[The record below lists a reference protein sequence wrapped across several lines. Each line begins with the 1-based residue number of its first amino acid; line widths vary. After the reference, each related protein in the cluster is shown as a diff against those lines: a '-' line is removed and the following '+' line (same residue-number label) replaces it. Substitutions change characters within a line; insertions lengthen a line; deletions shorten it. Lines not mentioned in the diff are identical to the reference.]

1 MRAWCTPSSRLHVV
15 PAGFPDIPER
25 LDWAVE
31 AARQAGADL
40 RTPSVEQL
48 EAEECA
54 ALVDRVHI
62 DRRLERLAKAAEPL
76 RARLDTPD
84 CPVSTGTP
92 TAALVALQTTLV
104 AWRHAAETGGA
115 GLALVRPP
123 GHHATPRLA
132 MGFCYLN
139 NVAIAARLA
148 QDLGR
153 RRVAILDFD
162 VHHGN
167 GTQELFYHRRDVLYT
182 SIHEHGLFPGTG
194 SYDEVGV
201 EEGAGYTINVPLVRG
216 AGDAHYARVMQELLA
231 PALREFQPDLILV
244 SAGYDPHHAEP
255 LAEMDC
261 SARAF
266 YDWTALLAR
275 TADETCA
282 GRLVLVL
289 EGGYSLTWL
298 GPCVENSLRAL
309 LGRGPSDIAD
319 RSAEPHPGQREMIE
333 NALELVLKTHRERLG
348 L

>member
-1 MRAWCTPSSRLHVV
+1 MVGVIRDPVFLKHNIPGHPES
-15 PAGFPDIPER
+15 PER
-25 LDWAVE
+25 LRAIQDHLDASGLLAGTRSLRFEPATREQLLWLHAEEHLASLERACATGRADFTIDTLAMEDTCE
-31 AARQAGADL
+31 AAYAAAGA
-40 RTPSVEQL
+40 
-48 EAEECA
+48 CIA
-54 ALVDRVHI
+54 A
-62 DRRLERLAKAAEPL
+62 AKASLSDE
-76 RARLDTPD
+76 
-84 CPVSTGTP
+84 CPRS
-92 TAALVALQTTLV
+92 LC
-104 AWRHAAETGGA
+104 
-115 GLALVRPP
+115 LVRPP
-123 GHHATPRLA
+123 GHHAGEDLIK
-132 MGFCYLN
+132 GFCFLN
-139 NVAIAARLA
+139 NVALAAEAALRDGAERIAI
-148 QDLGR
+148 
-153 RRVAILDFD
+153 VDFD

-244 SAGYDPHHAEP
+244 SAGYDSHHAEP

-319 RSAEPHPGQREMIE
+319 RSVEPHPGQREMIE
-333 NALELVLKTHRERLG
+333 SALELVLKTHRERLG